1 MSTRLVL
8 VTLAAVGAAAWLA
21 AAAPAQPQAAA
32 TAVPNSATNA
42 AAAAA
47 PAAASAKAP
56 PALPPVT
63 GEALAHTCAGCH
75 GTQGR
80 LADEAFVPLAGM
92 PAASFV
98 QTMQDFRSGRRPA
111 TLMGHIARGLN
122 DAEFHSMAAYFE
134 RQVPAPGSA
143 AALNPLRAE
152 AKP

>member
-8 VTLAAVGAAAWLA
+8 VTLVAASAAAWLA
-21 AAAPAQPQAAA
+21 AATPAQPQPSAPAA
-32 TAVPNSATNA
+32 PSAA
-42 AAAAA
+42 GQAA
-47 PAAASAKAP
+47 PAAKAP
-56 PALPPVT
+56 PVLPPVT

-111 TLMGHIARGLN
+111 TLMGHIARGLS
-122 DAEFHSMAAYFE
+122 DAEFQSMAAYFE

-143 AALNPLRAE
+143 AALNPLRPGAR
-152 AKP
+152 P

>member
-8 VTLAAVGAAAWLA
+8 VTLAAVAAAAWLV
-21 AAAPAQPQAAA
+21 AAAPAQPQASA
-32 TAVPNSATNA
+32 TAAPNSATNA
-42 AAAAA
+42 AASAA
-47 PAAASAKAP
+47 PAAKAP
-56 PALPPVT
+56 PVLPPVS

>member
-8 VTLAAVGAAAWLA
+8 VTLAAVGAAAWLV
-21 AAAPAQPQAAA
+21 AAAPAQPQASA
-32 TAVPNSATNA
+32 TAAPNSATNA
-42 AAAAA
+42 AASAA
-47 PAAASAKAP
+47 PAAKAP
-56 PALPPVT
+56 PVLPPVS

>member
-8 VTLAAVGAAAWLA
+8 VTLGAVGAAAWLA
-21 AAAPAQPQAAA
+21 AAAPAQPPASAAVA
-32 TAVPNSATNA
+32 TNSATSA
-42 AAAAA
+42 AASAA
-47 PAAASAKAP
+47 PAAKAP
-56 PALPPVT
+56 PVLPPVT

-122 DAEFHSMAAYFE
+122 DAEFQSMAAYFE

-143 AALNPLRAE
+143 AALNPLRAG
-152 AKP
+152 ARP